1 MRPVCQVIQCHQFS
15 LPPRE
20 CDAYEA
26 LARTAA
32 VPEAPGVTTVA
43 QVLPFI
49 DLMDLCQPA
58 EGS

>member
-1 MRPVCQVIQCHQFS
+1 MRPVI
-15 LPPRE
+15 L
-20 CDAYEA
+20 CDHPNLTTQWLAKLMGA

-32 VPEAPGVTTVA
+32 VPDTPGVTTVA

>member
-1 MRPVCQVIQCHQFS
+1 MRPVIWCHQSS
-15 LPPRE
+15 LPLKGRE
-20 CDAYEA
+20 ACEA

-32 VPEAPGVTTVA
+32 VPDAPDVTTVA

-49 DLMDLCQPA
+49 DLMDLCQTA

>member
-1 MRPVCQVIQCHQFS
+1 MSSVPTLLLNGCETYGGLGEDR
-15 LPPRE
+15 RG
-20 CDAYEA
+20 
-26 LARTAA
+26 ARC
-32 VPEAPGVTTVA
+32 PWGVTTVA

>member
-1 MRPVCQVIQCHQFS
+1 MP
-15 LPPRE
+15 
-20 CDAYEA
+20 D
-26 LARTAA
+26 
-32 VPEAPGVTTVA
+32 APGVTTVA